1 MHEAFEGNGLWRMAN
16 WARTTQGSYMLPVMP
31 PLATD
36 LGVAT
41 SLPDK
46 VQALRQRFYPIVRAN
61 LDDITDTRF
70 ADSSFLDALAISQ
83 AVDTQEVLNLLRTRR
98 TNKAPGSDSI
108 PNDFLKAMGEPLAAA
123 VAAIATACWKLGYY
137 PKQFKHARTV
147 VIRKPGKAAY
157 DTPGAWRPIALLNT
171 IGKLIEAL
179 TANRLRDAAEEHG
192 LLPDTQMG
200 ARRGRSTETALELL
214 IEQVRTIWTSKKHV
228 ASLLSLDISGAF
240 DTVNPTRLLDTLR
253 KKRIPGWLV
262 RWVQAFMTDRT
273 TTLVVQGQESEPFP
287 VEAGVPQGVV

>member
-1 MHEAFEGNGLWRMAN
+1 
-16 WARTTQGSYMLPVMP
+16 ML
-31 PLATD
+31 D
-36 LGVAT
+36 
-41 SLPDK
+41 
-46 VQALRQRFYPIVRAN
+46 
-61 LDDITDTRF
+61 
-70 ADSSFLDALAISQ
+70 
-83 AVDTQEVLNLLRTRR
+83 LLRIRR

-108 PNDFLKAMGEPLAAA
+108 PNDFLKVMGEP
-123 VAAIATACWKLGYY
+123 
-137 PKQFKHARTV
+137 
-147 VIRKPGKAAY
+147 
-157 DTPGAWRPIALLNT
+157 

-192 LLPDTQMG
+192 LLLDTQMG
-200 ARRGRSTETALELL
+200 ARRGQSTETALELL

-273 TTLVVQGQESEPFP
+273 TTLVVQGQESELLP
-287 VEAGVPQGVV
+287 VEAGVPQGVRSQITCGCLV